1 MYVHVAANNDV
12 CKGHDSIMYCTK
24 KFWQSFF
31 FVFNILTL
39 KISSWKNNIFIM
51 FVISIHE
58 KKLSYMTV
66 KIMCTLGTIV
76 SSDFVV
82 K

>member
-1 MYVHVAANNDV
+1 MFVRDIFDHVL
-12 CKGHDSIMYCTK
+12 HK
-24 KFWQSFF
+24 KILAIIF
-31 FVFNILTL
+31 FVFNIFTL

-58 KKLSYMTV
+58 KNLSYMTV

>member
-1 MYVHVAANNDV
+1 
-12 CKGHDSIMYCTK
+12 
-24 KFWQSFF
+24 
-31 FVFNILTL
+31 
-39 KISSWKNNIFIM
+39 M
-51 FVISIHE
+51 FAISIHE